1 MASYSLQRGLGA
13 RRPALLE
20 AFVAEPED
28 QRYADRLKAK
38 VAQLER
44 KLRAIE
50 RIPSLNAAM
59 LRAATTHTRMI
70 CGFERYELVEVDE
83 PPPDVGATLEHD
95 GRVYT
100 VWRLTAS
107 PFPDDAR
114 RCAVLVAE

>member
-1 MASYSLQRGLGA
+1 VASYSLQRGLGA

-20 AFVAEPED
+20 AFVADADE
-28 QRYADRLKAK
+28 QSYADRLKAK

-44 KLRAIE
+44 KLHAIE
-50 RIPSLNAAM
+50 RIPALNAAM
-59 LRAATTHTRMI
+59 LRAATAHTRMI
-70 CGFERYELVEVDE
+70 CGYERYELVEVDE
-83 PPPDVGATLEHD
+83 PPPEVGATVEHD

-114 RCAVLVAE
+114 RCAVLVAG